1 MALPG
6 RVILVI
12 IDCPDPKTGQL
23 FFEPDYFFLV
33 TSYSEEQRPAEERL
47 EHYRQRGTFEDRLG
61 EFRQWIGPKLSSQE
75 FESNEATL
83 LLSLLAF
90 NLANMLR
97 CELEDGA
104 GACWDLGRFQKS
116 VLKAGGRIVKKA
128 GRVIVDLAAAVV
140 PLWERLV
147 ARLQQ
152 WRLPK
157 RFPVPRRPAYRRFIP
172 PPRHAFLT
180 RVIRE

>member
-1 MALPG
+1 M
-6 RVILVI
+6 ILVI
-12 IDCPDPKTGQL
+12 VDYPDPKTGQL
-23 FFEPDYFFLV
+23 FLEPDHFFLV
-33 TSYSEEQRPAEERL
+33 TSYSAQERPAEERL
-47 EHYRQRGTFEDRLG
+47 ERYRQRGTFEDRLG

-75 FESNEATL
+75 FASNEATM

-116 VLKAGGRIVKKA
+116 VLKAGGRIAKKA
-128 GRVIVDLAAAVV
+128 RRVIVDLAAAVV

-147 ARLQQ
+147 ARLHR
-152 WRLPK
+152 WCLPK
-157 RFPVPRRPAYRRFIP
+157 RFPAARQPIYQRFIP

>member
-1 MALPG
+1 M
-6 RVILVI
+6 ILVI
-12 IDCPDPKTGQL
+12 VDYPDPKTGQL
-23 FFEPDYFFLV
+23 FLEPDHFFLV

-116 VLKAGGRIVKKA
+116 VLKAGGRITKKA
-128 GRVIVDLAAAVV
+128 GRVILTLAQAVV

-147 ARLQQ
+147 ARLGQ
-152 WRLPK
+152 WRLPQ
-157 RFPVPRRPAYRRFIP
+157 RYPEPRRPAYRPFRP
-172 PPRHAFLT
+172 LPRHAFLT

>member
-1 MALPG
+1 MYQAESWRYPQ

-12 IDCPDPKTGQL
+12 VDCPDPKTGQL
-23 FFEPDYFFLV
+23 FLEPDYFFLV

-47 EHYRQRGTFEDRLG
+47 ERYRQRGTFEDRLG

-75 FESNEATL
+75 FASNEATL

-116 VLKAGGRIVKKA
+116 VLKAGVFG
-128 GRVIVDLAAAVV
+128 DNYS
-140 PLWERLV
+140 
-147 ARLQQ
+147 
-152 WRLPK
+152 
-157 RFPVPRRPAYRRFIP
+157 FP
-172 PPRHAFLT
+172 
-180 RVIRE
+180 

>member
-1 MALPG
+1 M
-6 RVILVI
+6 
-12 IDCPDPKTGQL
+12 
-23 FFEPDYFFLV
+23 V

-147 ARLQQ
+147 ARLNNGDCRNDFPYRVVLPTGDSYCPRDMPSSRGSSVNEHCPI
-152 WRLPK
+152 RLSPPTVTLVAGGG
-157 RFPVPRRPAYRRFIP
+157 RGAY
-172 PPRHAFLT
+172 ALST
-180 RVIRE
+180 R